1 MNRTRNHPGPP
12 AAISL
17 FPSRKRWDLLLLFCF
32 TVSLALHGIFLYYST
47 IWEVGDIRQAEKQ
60 VETLFKVTIQQL
72 ESRDFVS
79 RPTTAQLRE
88 ERRQALEEQIIALSQ
103 INPDAAQREI
113 ESLAPEPPAA
123 VPSPGIS
130 EMPAWGQALDS
141 HLFVDDQ
148 AARQLVTAETSRR
161 MVEEWEAGIGR
172 EALPDVA
179 ELNPIPLTGRGMGSP
194 QRLLAGLPEPLL
206 REEPA
211 VIQSIGSVLL
221 KNLPPAAPALDI
233 SEPPIQ
239 LPPVTELLPSP
250 ELIHPNP
257 APATF
262 QVEEAAKEELKDRFV
277 ALDDLLQVDL
287 YTYRHV
293 GGDGYFMI
301 VIRPVTTDERL
312 RVLPKDVVFVLDAS
326 GSMGSRR
333 LDTIKQEVRKLLD
346 RLRPDDR
353 FNVIGFKQTVKQ
365 FTATLA
371 PVTEETRAAAWQF
384 TRSLQSS
391 GRTDIY
397 ASLEPLMKLGT
408 ERARPLIL
416 LLYSDGRPTVGVI
429 NSRKIINNLTRYQGP
444 STSIFCVGTGDYLN
458 QYLLDM
464 LAFRNRG
471 LVAFEKNR
479 EALPDVIQSVFS
491 YIEDPLL
498 LQIQASLQGV
508 DENEVYPK
516 RLPQLFLKGDLR
528 IWGRLQ
534 NQKSITLRLV
544 GEAYDE
550 HKEIVIELP
559 VPARDN
565 GTYEI
570 ARQWAFHKIYHIVG
584 EMVREGERPEFL
596 EQIRFLSQTYRITT
610 PYSEQFEK

>member
-1 MNRTRNHPGPP
+1 MEYPNARAAGPP
-12 AAISL
+12 
-17 FPSRKRWDLLLLFCF
+17 FPARKRWDLLLGLCLA
-32 TVSLALHGIFLYYST
+32 VSLALHGVFLYYST
-47 IWEVGDIRQAEKQ
+47 VWKVGDIRQTEKQ
-60 VETLFKVTIQQL
+60 VETLFKVNLRQL

-88 ERRQALEEQIIALSQ
+88 ERRQALENQIIALSQ
-103 INPDAAQREI
+103 INPNAVQREI
-113 ESLAPEPPAA
+113 ESLAPQPPAGELPPA
-123 VPSPGIS
+123 MGESLEGGGAMEPG
-130 EMPAWGQALDS
+130 
-141 HLFVDDQ
+141 LFPDDQ
-148 AARQLVTAETSRR
+148 AARRLITTETSQRTIQDFESELGR
-161 MVEEWEAGIGR
+161 DAVQSAVETNR
-172 EALPDVA
+172 
-179 ELNPIPLTGRGMGSP
+179 IPLTGRGTGT
-194 QRLLAGLPEPLL
+194 QERLLANLPKPVLG
-206 REEPA
+206 EEPA
-211 VIQSIGSVLL
+211 VIQSIGSVLE
-221 KNLPPAAPALDI
+221 KNRPPAAPALEI
-233 SEPPIQ
+233 SEPPIE

-257 APATF
+257 APATL
-262 QVEEAAKEELKDRFV
+262 QVEEEAKNELKDKFV
-277 ALDDLLQVDL
+277 SLDDLLQVDL

-293 GGDGYFMI
+293 GGDGYFM
-301 VIRPVTTDERL
+301 VLIRPITTDERL

-326 GSMGSRR
+326 GSMGSKR
-333 LDTIKQEVRKLLD
+333 LDTIKQEIRKLID
-346 RLRPDDR
+346 RLRPEDR
-353 FNVIGFKQTVKQ
+353 FNVVGFKQNVKQ
-365 FTATLA
+365 LVPALS
-371 PVTEETRAAAWQF
+371 PVTAETRAAAWQF
-384 TRSLQSS
+384 TRTLQSS

-444 STSIFCVGTGDYLN
+444 STSVFCVGTGEYLN

-479 EALPDVIQSVFS
+479 EGLPDVIQSVFG

-498 LQIQASLQGV
+498 LQVTASFQGV
-508 DENEVYPK
+508 DETEVYPQ

-534 NQKSITLRLV
+534 DQKSITLRLV

-550 HKEIVIELP
+550 HKEIVIDLP
-559 VPARDN
+559 VPERDN
-565 GTYEI
+565 GTYEL

-584 EMVREGERPEFL
+584 QMVQEGERPEL
-596 EQIRFLSQTYRITT
+596 IEQIRFLSQTYRITT
-610 PYSEQFEK
+610 PYSEQIEKK